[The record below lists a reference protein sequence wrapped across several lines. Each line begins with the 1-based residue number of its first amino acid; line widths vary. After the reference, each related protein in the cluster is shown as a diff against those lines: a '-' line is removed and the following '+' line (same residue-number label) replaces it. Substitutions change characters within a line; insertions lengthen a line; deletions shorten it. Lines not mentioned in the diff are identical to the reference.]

1 MAFLLK
7 SEAVVVDGMT
17 HDGGP
22 EFAEVYSLVWI
33 GAMVVAVNARM
44 LGGKLSFFQS
54 VCVFGYCLLP
64 LTVALVFCRFI
75 LLFPSTRFFF
85 WTRVVSTTAGFYFSV
100 AGALN
105 FMSGC
110 TPSNKRGLA
119 LYPVI
124 LLYFVFAWMIAS
136 TSG

>member
-1 MAFLLK
+1 
-7 SEAVVVDGMT
+7 
-17 HDGGP
+17 
-22 EFAEVYSLVWI
+22 
-33 GAMVVAVNARM
+33 
-44 LGGKLSFFQS
+44 
-54 VCVFGYCLLP
+54 
-64 LTVALVFCRFI
+64 

-100 AGALN
+100 AGEHSTSRFVHGPIDNKLAYRIFTGALN